1 MSKKRAIE
9 SYLGKGLDNL
19 IDYVNKENRI
29 PVNFE
34 YESKVDLKTGNRTV
48 CIMNHGGW
56 FAADGI
62 FASVLAWPEMLD
74 AYLHATGKSV
84 SDIEAKREVLA
95 AVVHPS
101 LIDNPVVS
109 KMFTSEMKDIF
120 IHRDVYRKMIKTGN
134 YDKAP
139 WYMGIFPED
148 ERGATKSF
156 LQAYKLK
163 KFKTGFLTNA
173 LATNSDVMI
182 STIKGNEELLPS
194 LCSVEWDNRKK
205 PGKLIFPIPL
215 PPILNPVTITS
226 LLQEGGL
233 KYKVTLQEIVP
244 IEAIREMLDD
254 GMTLEDVA
262 EWFRQKMQG
271 ELDKETFH
279 TPLKV
284 TSKFLDKFRKKTTE
298 LMELNI
304 NFKF

>member
-1 MSKKRAIE
+1 MKKKIAVD
-9 SYLGKGLDNL
+9 SFLGKCVDRL
-19 IDYVNKENRI
+19 IRYVNNKDKI

-34 YESKVDLKTGNRTV
+34 YESKVDLMTGNRMV
-48 CIMNHGGW
+48 CVMNHGGW

-62 FASVLAWPEMLD
+62 FASTLAWPEMLD
-74 AYLHATGKSV
+74 AYLHATGKTIS
-84 SDIEAKREVLA
+84 EVKTKKEIMG
-95 AVVHPS
+95 AVVHPA
-101 LIDNPVVS
+101 LLENPLVT
-109 KMFTSEMKDIF
+109 KMFTEDMKDVM
-120 IHRDVYRKMIKTGN
+120 IHRDDYRKMIKSGN
-134 YDKAP
+134 YQDAP
-139 WYMGIFPED
+139 YFIGIFPED

-163 KFKTGFLTNA
+163 KFKTGFITNA
-173 LATNSDVMI
+173 LATNSDILIV
-182 STIKGNEELLPS
+182 TIKGNEELLPS

-215 PPILNPVTITS
+215 PPLLNPVTIAS
-226 LLQEGGL
+226 LMQEGGVR
-233 KYKVTLQEIVP
+233 YKTTMQEIVP
-244 IEAIREMLDD
+244 IEAVREMIDN

-262 EWFRQKMQG
+262 EWFRQKMQK

-284 TSKFLDKFRKKTTE
+284 TSKFLDKFRKKTSE